1 MTNGYD
7 ANRMPSQPPALSPP
21 PTPQATIGDELRV
34 LLDDAERR
42 RSIFCDQIRG
52 VITEA
57 CREFEQSHGIRIT
70 DVQCHWHVDATDQ
83 SGTDYGHYNVDCS
96 TEVPR

>member
-1 MTNGYD
+1 
-7 ANRMPSQPPALSPP
+7 
-21 PTPQATIGDELRV
+21 
-34 LLDDAERR
+34 
-42 RSIFCDQIRG
+42 